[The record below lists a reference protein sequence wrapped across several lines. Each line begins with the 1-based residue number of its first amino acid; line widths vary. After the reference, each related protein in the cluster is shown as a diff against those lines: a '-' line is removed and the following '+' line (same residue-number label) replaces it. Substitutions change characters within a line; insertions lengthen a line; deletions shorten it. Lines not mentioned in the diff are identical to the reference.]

1 MAHAQRSGRIGAMS
15 WNCNGGARVA
25 LRAARTGAM
34 GLALVL
40 AAMSGAQAQSGETP
54 SAQAGTQAWAAT
66 VTYVVDGDSIW
77 VRSVDRGA
85 RVKLRL
91 LGIDA
96 PEVCQPLG
104 PEARQALQRMALNQR
119 VRVAVRGRDRYGRA
133 LASVVRAQDGADLAQ
148 TMVRAGWAW
157 ADAFSWHRA
166 AYAAEE
172 TSARDARRGVFAQA
186 TAERP
191 SDFRRRHGP
200 CVPAKR

>member
-1 MAHAQRSGRIGAMS
+1 MS
-15 WNCNGGARVA
+15 WNCNGRARVA
-25 LRAARTGAM
+25 LQAVRLGAV
-34 GLALVL
+34 ALVW
-40 AAMSGAQAQSGETP
+40 AAMSGAQAQSGEAP
-54 SAQAGTQAWAAT
+54 SAQAGTPAWAAT

-77 VRSVDRGA
+77 VRSAERGA

-104 PEARQALQRMALNQR
+104 PEARHALQRMALNQR

-133 LASVVRAQDGADLAQ
+133 LATVVRTQDGADLAQ

-157 ADAFSWHRA
+157 ADTFSWHRA
-166 AYAAEE
+166 AYAADEA
-172 TSARDARRGVFAQA
+172 SARDARRGVFAQA
-186 TAERP
+186 AERP